1 MEIKI
6 LQNLNWNDLTE
17 DIMKMDIN
25 KENNDEPP
33 SMGSNAD
40 TFEQK
45 REHVASGVECY
56 MKQYGVSVEEEVYTL
71 FQNEIADAWKDINQ
85 EFLKLTA
92 VSMPLLERVLN
103 LAHAMDVIYKEDD
116 GYTNAHLIKDYVAS
130 LIINPLVI

>member
-1 MEIKI
+1 
-6 LQNLNWNDLTE
+6 
-17 DIMKMDIN
+17 
-25 KENNDEPP
+25 
-33 SMGSNAD
+33 
-40 TFEQK
+40 
-45 REHVASGVECY
+45 

-71 FQNEIADAWKDINQ
+71 FHNEIADAWKDINQ